1 MRILMKSAI
10 VAVALAVSLGSAS
23 AQDIKRSITKVSGDV
38 YRFQNNFHFSLVTVT
53 SAGVVVV
60 DPIHAEAATWL
71 KANLSQITDKPITH
85 LIYSHSH
92 GDHASGGTVLQK
104 GGALVIA
111 QENAPDAIDGVA
123 PDIRFSEEM
132 DIRVGGKTF
141 ELTWLGEGH
150 GQDLIAVVVRPENVA
165 FITDAAAPKRLP
177 YRDFPRSDIDGWIS
191 QIETIES
198 LDFDIMAP
206 AHGNVGTKLDAT
218 DARVYMLQLRDQV
231 LRGLRAG
238 KTTDEL
244 AVSVT
249 MDAYKDWGS
258 YANWRELNVRGMAK
272 YLIET
277 GQVN

>member
-244 AVSVT
+244 AASVT

-272 YLIET
+272 YLMET

>member
-231 LRGLRAG
+231 LRGVRAG

>member
-1 MRILMKSAI
+1 MKILLKSAI
-10 VAVALAVSLGSAS
+10 AAVALAVSLGGAS
-23 AQDIKRSITKVSGDV
+23 AQNIKRSITKVAGDV
-38 YRFQNNFHFSLVTVT
+38 YRFQNNFHYSLVTVT

-60 DPIHAEAATWL
+60 DPIHEDAAAWL
-71 KANLSQITDKPITH
+71 KANLSQISDKPITH

-92 GDHASGGTVLQK
+92 GDHASGGTVFK
-104 GGALVIA
+104 NDGALVIA
-111 QENAPDAIDGVA
+111 QENAPDAIDGVV

-191 QIETIES
+191 QIEVIES

-244 AVSVT
+244 AASVT

-272 YLIET
+272 YLMET
-277 GQVN
+277 DQVN